1 MYKKV
6 IKMEKHHDVG
16 TLHGKRDKTKSPAAT
31 IKREMLE
38 SGQTLREVSVEQK
51 M

>member
-1 MYKKV
+1 
-6 IKMEKHHDVG
+6 MEKHHDLG
-16 TLHGKRDKTKSPAAT
+16 TLHGKRNKKSPAAT

-38 SGQTLREVSVEQK
+38 SGQILREVSVKYK